1 VELIDISTCKRN
13 LVIEVSREEVDDE
26 IHKLAQKY
34 AERVRVPGFRP
45 GKAPLVIIKQRF
57 AAELKSEVTQELIK
71 RHWKTALSDHSL
83 RPLTQPV
90 VEHIDAEPGNPLR
103 FTLSFEVLPPL
114 EVKDYKGVSVPLS
127 EPVVSE
133 SDVDQVLESLREQ
146 NAQLVPVDEGEIRDG
161 HVVTLA
167 VDGEFEGGGKAL
179 HEEDV
184 VCTIGDPGTNS
195 AFSENLRGA
204 RVGDELQFN
213 VPYPAEDQRKRF
225 AGKTV
230 RYRVLVK
237 EVKEKHLAELNDDF
251 AKDVGGLE
259 NLEELRARI
268 RDDLISKARVAAE
281 KDVREAILNQVVQRH
296 FFDVP
301 ESLVREELED
311 RARRIATQFVRRG
324 IDVNDTSIDWKKIF
338 EGERPH
344 AEQTVRRTL
353 ILDAIARQEGIEVL
367 EAELEE
373 EVRTLAETAKKSPVA
388 LRAQL
393 EKDQRIQSVKEHLR
407 RKKALDFICR
417 NANISR
423 G

>member
-1 VELIDISTCKRN
+1 
-13 LVIEVSREEVDDE
+13 
-26 IHKLAQKY
+26 
-34 AERVRVPGFRP
+34 
-45 GKAPLVIIKQRF
+45 
-57 AAELKSEVTQELIK
+57 
-71 RHWKTALSDHSL
+71 
-83 RPLTQPV
+83 
-90 VEHIDAEPGNPLR
+90 IDAEPGNPLR

-204 RVGDELQFN
+204 RVGDEVQFN

-230 RYRVLVK
+230 RTR
-237 EVKEKHLAELNDDF
+237 
-251 AKDVGGLE
+251 
-259 NLEELRARI
+259 
-268 RDDLISKARVAAE
+268 LIVE
-281 KDVREAILNQVVQRH
+281 
-296 FFDVP
+296 
-301 ESLVREELED
+301 
-311 RARRIATQFVRRG
+311 
-324 IDVNDTSIDWKKIF
+324 
-338 EGERPH
+338 
-344 AEQTVRRTL
+344 
-353 ILDAIARQEGIEVL
+353 AIARQEGIEVL
-367 EAELEE
+367 EGELEE
-373 EVRTLAETAKKSPVA
+373 EGRTLAETAKKSTVA
-388 LRAQL
+388 LGAQF
-393 EKDQRIQSVKEHLR
+393 EKAQRTRRVKDQLR

-417 NANISR
+417 NGNISR